1 MKFLYAGDSSMV
13 IEFGNEISKEINS
26 QIRALTDG
34 LDNMENEFIR
44 EIVPTYR
51 SIIVYYDSLKISYG
65 DLKKKILELGDSR
78 SDYGEEEINMVEIP
92 VLYGGNSGP
101 DIESVAEHNGI
112 SVEDVIKI
120 HSSRDYLIYMLGFTP
135 GFPYLGGMDERIA
148 TPRLEKPRLKIDAG
162 SVGIAGSQTGI
173 YPLESPGGWQL
184 IGKTP
189 LDIFNPENEDPFLL
203 NAGDYIRFIPIT
215 KEEYDV
221 IKSKVKREWT
231 DE

>member
-1 MKFLYAGDSSMV
+1 
-13 IEFGNEISKEINS
+13 
-26 QIRALTDG
+26 
-34 LDNMENEFIR
+34 MENEFIR

-51 SIIVYYDSLKISYG
+51 SIIVHFDSLKISYG

-78 SDYGEEEINMVEIP
+78 SDDGEEEVNMVEIP
-92 VLYGGNSGP
+92 VLYGGDSGP

-215 KEEYDV
+215 IEEYDV